1 MNSQTKNSI
10 RAAVLAG
17 LVAWPTVEAFRLVTT
32 QQQQSRAEALQRSV
46 ETKLAAVRAKNKNV
60 QVAGSADATA
70 APGTK

>member
-17 LVAWPTVEAFRLVTT
+17 VIAWPTVEAFRLVQT
-32 QQQQSRAEALQRSV
+32 QQQQAQAEALQRTV
-46 ETKLAAVRAKNKNV
+46 EVKLAAVRAKSV
-60 QVAGSADATA
+60 QVAGSGDATA

>member
-17 LVAWPTVEAFRLVTT
+17 IIAWPTVEAFRLVQT
-32 QQQQSRAEALQRSV
+32 QEQQAQAEAQQRNV
-46 ETKLAAVRAKNKNV
+46 ETKLASVRTKNV
-60 QVAGSADATA
+60 QVVGSGDATA

>member
-17 LVAWPTVEAFRLVTT
+17 IIAWPTVEAFRLVTT
-32 QQQQSRAEALQRSV
+32 QQQQAQAEALQQSV
-46 ETKLAAVRAKNKNV
+46 ATKLASVRAKNV
-60 QVAGSADATA
+60 QVVGSGDATA